1 MKPISEI
8 VDSQYFKN
16 HVFNAAFGSYECSR
30 GEGPSLYR
38 DWNTIIYRMH
48 DIPCYNGK
56 YDEICITE
64 IPKILNEL
72 NNVDKTFYDKMM
84 EIYNTYMTLAKEFDF
99 DFELD
104 ENSTFSDLFHSYG
117 CEQPGEMW
125 ENEEF
130 TKVFKERVAVV
141 EAKTH
146 SLQELVKSLRRI

>member
-8 VDSQYFKN
+8 VESQYFKN
-16 HVFNAAFGSYECSR
+16 HVFNAAFGSYGCAK
-30 GEGPSLYR
+30 GEGPSLYH
-38 DWNTIIYRMH
+38 DWNNIIYRMH

-56 YDEICITE
+56 YDEICIVE
-64 IPKILNEL
+64 IPKILDEL

-84 EIYNTYMTLAKEFDF
+84 EIYNTYMALANEFEF

-104 ENSTFSDLFHSYG
+104 NNSKFSDLYHSYG

-130 TKVFKERVAVV
+130 TKVFKERVAVI

-146 SLQELVKSLRRI
+146 PLQELVKSLRRI

>member
-1 MKPISEI
+1 MKPINEI
-8 VDSQYFKN
+8 IESQFFKN
-16 HVFNAAFGSYECSR
+16 HVFTAAFGSYGCSK

-38 DWNTIIYRMH
+38 DWNIIIYRMH

-72 NNVDKTFYDKMM
+72 NNIDKTFYDKMM
-84 EIYNTYMTLAKEFDF
+84 EIYNTFMTLAREFEF

-117 CEQPGEMW
+117 CEKPDEMW
-125 ENEEF
+125 KNEEF
-130 TKVFKERVAVV
+130 VKVFGERVEII
-141 EAKTH
+141 EAKTCQ
-146 SLQELVKSLRRI
+146 LQELVKSLRRI